1 MVLFEVLCSVYCLSV
16 GGCRGLVYL
25 CTEWLAHHSY
35 PINQQIHNLGTH
47 RFDLGKPQMRFLLT
61 MPSGNKE
68 ISPDTTECPSVL
80 ERQHLPSPN
89 PDLSRTQKPEQTKK
103 CVQQKESTITSTKR
117 FVVRISVTTTRS
129 QSPVCSTASSTNVLS
144 ALCHQASSHTSWS
157 LHRQLA
163 VDPGVGVQ
171 LRHSV
176 SSLEQTDP

>member
-89 PDLSRTQKPEQTKK
+89 PDLSRTQKSEQYEKV
-103 CVQQKESTITSTKR
+103 CTIKR
-117 FVVRISVTTTRS
+117 EYNNINKRVCGEDLSHYHEVSISCL
-129 QSPVCSTASSTNVLS
+129 QY
-144 ALCHQASSHTSWS
+144 
-157 LHRQLA
+157 RQ
-163 VDPGVGVQ
+163 
-171 LRHSV
+171 
-176 SSLEQTDP
+176 